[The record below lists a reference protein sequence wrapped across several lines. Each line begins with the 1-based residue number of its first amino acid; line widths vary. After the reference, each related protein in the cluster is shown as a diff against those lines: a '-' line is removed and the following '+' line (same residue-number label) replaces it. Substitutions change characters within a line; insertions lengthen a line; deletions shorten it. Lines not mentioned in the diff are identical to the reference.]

1 VGIDINI
8 LQAHCDECENEIL
21 IDAVFELGT
30 SYQTMLDA
38 VIKAGVK
45 SESDIEV
52 KDGSKDWYIT
62 HDVTLCPECKPKPK
76 YSGYSDGDV
85 PKLKEYDGGAMINFL
100 ESQGIDD
107 CKAMGYIVDAY
118 DAGTPEERRLI
129 NLVLVALYGWT
140 LESIFQK
147 AVG

>member
-1 VGIDINI
+1 MGIDINL

-21 IDAVFELGT
+21 IDAVFELGA
-30 SYQTMLDA
+30 SYETMLSA
-38 VIKAGVK
+38 VIKAGIR

-52 KDGSKDWYIT
+52 KDESRDWYIT
-62 HDVTLCPECKPKPK
+62 HDVTLCPDCKPKPK
-76 YSGYSDGDV
+76 YFGYSDGNV
-85 PKLKEYDGGAMINFL
+85 PKLHDGQGGLMINFL

-107 CKAMGYIVDAY
+107 HKAMEYIVDAY

-140 LESIFQK
+140 LQTIFER
-147 AVG
+147 AV